1 MMAITISRK
10 ILIFEYIECNEKYFT
25 FSLEDFYSLQG
36 LQMFNWAY
44 NFIAATYV
52 LMSAILQY
60 YLQGWSSLI
69 IEKLWVLKFLF
80 FLLIKTSFLQ
90 SKATNTLDTRIGWTS
105 QKSIIVDTIE
115 IRVLERKW
123 TKVKR
128 RLHSMYNNVLIT
140 TKPSNTF
147 E

>member
-1 MMAITISRK
+1 MIRISRK
-10 ILIFEYIECNEKYFT
+10 IIIFEYVESIEKYFT
-25 FSLEDFYSLQG
+25 FLLEDFYSLQG

-44 NFIAATYV
+44 NFIAATHV

-60 YLQGWSSLI
+60 YLQEWSSLI

-90 SKATNTLDTRIGWTS
+90 SKATNTLDTRIGGTS

-128 RLHSMYNNVLIT
+128 RLYSIHNNVLIT

>member
-1 MMAITISRK
+1 MIRISRK
-10 ILIFEYIECNEKYFT
+10 IIIFEYVESIEKYFT
-25 FSLEDFYSLQG
+25 FLLEDFYSLQG

-44 NFIAATYV
+44 NFIAATHV

-60 YLQGWSSLI
+60 YLQEWSSLI

-123 TKVKR
+123 TKLKR
-128 RLHSMYNNVLIT
+128 RLYSIYNNVLIT
-140 TKPSNTF
+140 TKPTNTF